1 MKKLDA
7 AFKKAKVVKKK
18 KAPKDKNIKL

>member
-7 AFKKAKVVKKK
+7 VFKKAKVVKKK
-18 KAPKDKNIKL
+18 KAPKDKKY

>member
-1 MKKLDA
+1 MKRLDA

-18 KAPKDKNIKL
+18 KAPKDKKY

>member
-18 KAPKDKNIKL
+18 KAPKDKKY